1 MACQDCVLILKR
13 VSDKKGYRTQR
24 EDTVWCVFLDDFHD
38 AHYGR
43 DLAARVIEECQITLF
58 HCTEVI
64 AC

>member
-24 EDTVWCVFLDDFHD
+24 EDTVWCIFLDDFHD

-43 DLAARVIEECQITLF
+43 DLAARVIEEC
-58 HCTEVI
+58 
-64 AC
+64 